1 MRTQTPS
8 QHVLI
13 LLVSGREISF
23 AYDQKAEVGGSH
35 LLSQHLETEAGGL
48 SGV

>member
-1 MRTQTPS
+1 MRTPAPS
-8 QHVLI
+8 QHDLI
-13 LLVSGREISF
+13 LVSGREMSF

-35 LLSQHLETEAGGL
+35 LLPQHLETEAGGL